1 MTAVLP
7 KSEAAEAAFSDKG
20 AMDNSPKIIFSV
32 DVEPDCMSFFR
43 DSYRGIEEGMPALLD
58 LLEEE
63 GVKATFFS
71 TGQVAEKYPDITR
84 KLVSMGHELGCHGMT
99 HRRFTSMDR
108 ESARKEIEESSRIL
122 RRFAAVTSFRAPYLE
137 FPDSFLD
144 LLVDAGYLLD
154 SSQAKYKIAYYK
166 KSRVSS
172 TLKRAPVSVTSSFI
186 RLPLW
191 FRTPFFKRLT
201 SPVVLYVH
209 PWEFVDLRQE
219 KMRLDCRFKTGQ
231 AALDCLRS
239 ALRFFKRRNARFLK
253 FADLT
258 S

>member
-1 MTAVLP
+1 MV
-7 KSEAAEAAFSDKG
+7 
-20 AMDNSPKIIFSV
+20 NSSKVIFSV

-43 DSYRGIEEGMPALLD
+43 DSYRGIEEGMPPLLD

-63 GVKATFFS
+63 EVNATFFS
-71 TGQVAEKYPDITR
+71 TGKVVEKFPGVARE
-84 KLVSMGHELGCHGMT
+84 LVSRGHELGCHGMT
-99 HRRFTSMDR
+99 HRRFTTLDR
-108 ESARKEIEESSRIL
+108 ASAREEIQESSRIL
-122 RRFAAVTSFRAPYLE
+122 RKFAPVTSFRAPYLE
-137 FPDSFLD
+137 FPDSYLD
-144 LLVDAGYLLD
+144 LLVDADYLLD

-166 KSRVSS
+166 NPRS
-172 TLKRAPVSVTSSFI
+172 TAKLKRMPVSVTSSFI

-209 PWEFVDLRQE
+209 PWEFVDFRQE

-231 AALDCLRS
+231 TALDCLRS
-239 ALRFFKRRNARFLK
+239 ALRFFKGRNARFFK
-253 FADLT
+253 FSEL